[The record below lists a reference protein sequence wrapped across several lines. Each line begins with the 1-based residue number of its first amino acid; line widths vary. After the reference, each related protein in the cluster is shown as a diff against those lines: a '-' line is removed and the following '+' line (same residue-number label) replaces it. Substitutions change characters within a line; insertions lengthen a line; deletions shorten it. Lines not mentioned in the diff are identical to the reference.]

1 MFKKIIN
8 QFKTKQV
15 GSTLIELLVATTII
29 GISLTAVAIMMM
41 YSVQKTA
48 QARYEE
54 LAIAMA
60 QDAIEVFQKE
70 RAFRGWDSFKNT
82 YGGNNGTT
90 TTYCVGTDLVINT
103 CNNNNQYF
111 VKAGTTFDRTV
122 AVSTF
127 TPITSSVTTL
137 RVVSTVT
144 WSAGAKG
151 TRHVDVTRDF
161 KKLY

>member
-1 MFKKIIN
+1 MIN
-8 QFKTKQV
+8 QLIRDIKTKQL
-15 GSTLIELLVATTII
+15 GSTLIELLVATSII

-60 QDAIEVFQKE
+60 QDAIEVFQKD

-82 YGGNNGTT
+82 YGGNDGTKT
-90 TTYCVGTDLVINT
+90 TFCVSTDLVISST
-103 CNNNNQYF
+103 CTNDNQYF
-111 VKAGTTFDRTV
+111 VKAGTTFDRQV
-122 AVSTF
+122 AVT
-127 TPITSSVTTL
+127 TSISNSVTNL
-137 RVVSTVT
+137 RVVATVT